1 LQSRRNE
8 LKIIRKLSN
17 KLAPTFEKG
26 GKLELFY
33 PLYEVLDT
41 FFLTPVTRTEKGPHI
56 RDKIDSKRY
65 MITVVVALIPAILIG
80 IYNIGLQAN
89 LAKGIQVTFLEN
101 FLFGFLKM
109 LPVIIVTYAVG
120 LFWELVFAIV
130 RKHEMNEGFFVTGIL
145 FVLILPPTIPLWQVA
160 IAITFGVIIG
170 KEVFGGTGMNIFNP
184 ALTARAFIF
193 FAYPGK
199 ISGDKVWTAVDYA
212 KDALVDGFSGATPLL
227 VASSGDAGQSASNLV
242 QTAGYNWQEM
252 FIGLIPGSMGETST
266 LAILIGAF
274 ILILTGVGSW
284 RIITAVLIG
293 GVGTAFL
300 MNLAAGA
307 SSPSIF
313 SLPPHWHLV
322 MGGFAFGAVFM
333 ATDPVSA
340 SGTNTGKWIYGIA
353 IGVLA
358 ILIRAVNPA
367 YPEGMM
373 LAILFLNVFAPF
385 IDYYVLKANM
395 RRRLSRA

>member
-1 LQSRRNE
+1 
-8 LKIIRKLSN
+8 LKLIRKLSN
-17 KLAPTFEKG
+17 KLAPNFEKG
-26 GKLELFY
+26 GKLERFY
-33 PLYEVLDT
+33 PLFEVLDT
-41 FFLTPVTRTEKGPHI
+41 FLLTPDTRTDKGPHI
-56 RDKIDSKRY
+56 RDKVDSKRF

-80 IYNIGLQAN
+80 IYNIGLQTS
-89 LAKGIQVTFLEN
+89 LAKGVQTTLLDN
-101 FLFGFLKM
+101 FIFGLIKM

-120 LFWELVFAIV
+120 LFWEILFAIV
-130 RKHEMNEGFFVTGIL
+130 RKHEVNEGFFVTGIL

-160 IAITFGVIIG
+160 VAITFGVIIG

-199 ISGDKVWTAVDYA
+199 ISGDKVWTAVDYV
-212 KDALVDGFSGATPLL
+212 KDTLIDGYSGATPLL
-227 VASSGDAGQSASNLV
+227 VASSGDPGQSASGLV
-242 QTAGYNWQEM
+242 QTAGFSWQEM

-284 RIITAVLIG
+284 RIMTAVFIG
-293 GVGTAFL
+293 GVGTAYL

-307 SSPSIF
+307 GSPSIF
-313 SLPPHWHLV
+313 TLPPHWHLV

-340 SGTNTGKWIYGIA
+340 SSTNKGKWIYGIA

-373 LAILFLNVFAPF
+373 LAILFLNVFAPL
-385 IDYYVLKANM
+385 IDYYVIKANI

>member
-1 LQSRRNE
+1 LSLIHKFSQE
-8 LKIIRKLSN
+8 LGPK
-17 KLAPTFEKG
+17 FEKG
-26 GKLELFY
+26 GKFEKLYALF
-33 PLYEVLDT
+33 EVLDS
-41 FFLTPVTRTEKGPHI
+41 FFLTPATRTSSGPHI
-56 RDKIDSKRY
+56 RDRIDSKRF
-65 MITVVVALIPAILIG
+65 MITVVIALIPAILFG
-80 IYNIGLQAN
+80 AYNIGLQAN
-89 LAKGIQVTFLEN
+89 LAKGIDASIWQN
-101 FLFGFLKM
+101 FLFGILKM
-109 LPVIIVTYAVG
+109 IPIIIVTYAVG
-120 LFWELVFAIV
+120 LFWEILFAIV
-130 RKHEMNEGFFVTGIL
+130 RKHEVNEGFFVTGIL
-145 FVLILPPTIPLWQVA
+145 FVLVLPPTIPLWQVA

-199 ISGDKVWTAVDYA
+199 ISGDKVWTAIDFA
-212 KDALVDGFSGATPLL
+212 KDKLVDAYSGATPLL
-227 VASSGDAGQSASNLV
+227 VASSGEAGQQAVAAVKS
-242 QTAGYNWQEM
+242 AGYTFEKM
-252 FIGLIPGSMGETST
+252 FLGLIPGSIGETST
-266 LAILIGAF
+266 LAILLGAA
-274 ILILTGVGSW
+274 ILLITGVGSW
-284 RIITAVLIG
+284 RIMTAVLIG
-293 GVGTAFL
+293 GVVTTLF
-300 MNLAAGA
+300 MNLAVG
-307 SSPSIF
+307 STTPSIF

-373 LAILFLNVFAPF
+373 LAILFMNVFAPL
-385 IDYYVLKANM
+385 IDYFIVKANM